1 MGFGPMKSPPQERL
15 DPVVLRQFLSHCR
28 EREFGAGAMIIA
40 AADLPDRIYYLVSGS
55 VEVMIEDDE
64 GHEMILAYLNR
75 GHFFG
80 EMGYFDRDTRSR
92 SAWVRARSD
101 VRVAEMGYGA
111 FAELAARHIDLVI
124 ELTTQMALRLFGTDA
139 KLGNLAFLDVK
150 GRVAHAL
157 IDLCR
162 EPDAEATSGGWLLS
176 VTRPQIARLVGC
188 SREMVWRVLKTL
200 QSEGLIFDVEEGIV
214 VRDQSFATEPCYA

>member
-1 MGFGPMKSPPQERL
+1 MKSPPSERL
-15 DPVVLRQFLSHCR
+15 DPAILQRFLAHCR
-28 EREFGAGAMIIA
+28 QREFSAGDMIITA
-40 AADLPDRIYYLVSGS
+40 AEIPDRIYYLVSGS
-55 VEVMIEDDE
+55 VEVMIEDDD

-80 EMGYFDRDTRSR
+80 EMGYFDRESKAR
-92 SAWVRARSD
+92 SAWVRARSP
-101 VRVAEMGYGA
+101 VVVAEMGYAA
-111 FAELAARHIDLVI
+111 FTGLAAQHIDLVI

-162 EPDAEATSGGWLLS
+162 EPDAEPTQQGWKLPVS
-176 VTRPQIARLVGC
+176 RPQIARLVGC

-200 QSEGLIFDVEEGIV
+200 QSEGLIFDMGEGIV
-214 VRDQSFATEPCYA
+214 VRDPAIAVEPCHA